1 MQTMSAKDTKNSFR
15 VPLDRIRA
23 MSVQVEKHGRFVV
36 VRVEEF
42 QRMSLT
48 SGKTFERTGN

>member
-15 VPLDRIRA
+15 VLLDRIRA
-23 MSVQVEKHGRFVV
+23 MSVQVEKHGRLVV

-48 SGKTFERTGN
+48 SGKTFERNGK